1 MGMHKND
8 NGMQLVV
15 TIYKLGA
22 KKSRDAINILGKDPT
37 SGPVGLHV
45 TTTAYDA

>member
-1 MGMHKND
+1 MHRND

-22 KKSRDAINILGKDPT
+22 KKSNDEINILGKEPT
-37 SGPVGLHV
+37 SVPAGLHV
-45 TTTAYDA
+45 TTIAYDA